1 MLVAVLTSA
10 RIAKGNQMIKV
21 FYGDDRVKAKQEI
34 VRLLGSDY
42 EILDGPDINLNDLP
56 SIFLGLSL
64 FTDKRNILI
73 RDFTTN
79 KPAYEALEN
88 YLNTPHN
95 IILFESKLDKRIVN
109 YKNLKDKL
117 EFREFKLPENQDFRL
132 IFDIYRTAK
141 TDGKKALKMLEKIKP
156 TEDPIKF
163 TGLLVSQALKDF
175 SAHPGLKEKQAL
187 KLLAKKDLEMKTTK
201 VEPWLL
207 VESFLLELSTL
218 R

>member
-1 MLVAVLTSA
+1 
-10 RIAKGNQMIKV
+10 MIKV

-34 VRLLGSDY
+34 VKLLGGDY
-42 EILDGPDINLNDLP
+42 EVIDGPEIAPGDLP
-56 SIFLGLSL
+56 SIFFGTTL
-64 FTDKRNILI
+64 FATKRNILI
-73 RDFTTN
+73 RDLTAN
-79 KPAYEALEN
+79 KPVYDELEK
-88 YLNTPHN
+88 YLSTPHD
-95 IILFESKLDKRIVN
+95 IILFETKLDKRTTN

-117 EFREFKLPENQDFRL
+117 EFKEFKLPETIDFRI

-141 TDGKKALKMLEKIKP
+141 TNGKKAVEMLEKIKP

-163 TGLLVSQALKDF
+163 TGLLTSQALKDF
-175 SAHPGLKEKQAL
+175 VSHPGAKERQVL
-187 KLLAKKDLEMKTTK
+187 KLLAKTDMQMKTTK

>member
-1 MLVAVLTSA
+1 
-10 RIAKGNQMIKV
+10 MIKV
-21 FYGDDRVKAKQEI
+21 FYGDDRIKAKQEI
-34 VRLLGSDY
+34 TKLLGTDY
-42 EILDGPDINLNDLP
+42 EVLDGPEITTNDLP

-64 FTDKRNILI
+64 FAEKRNILI
-73 RDFTTN
+73 RDFTAN
-79 KPAYEALEN
+79 KPAYDALEN
-88 YLNTPHN
+88 YLDTPHN
-95 IILFESKLDKRIVN
+95 IILFETKLDKRTVN

-117 EFREFKLPENQDFRL
+117 EFKEFKLPETTDFRI

-141 TDGKKALKMLEKIKP
+141 TDGKKAVKMLENIKL

-163 TGLLVSQALKDF
+163 TGLLTSQALKDF
-175 SAHPGLKEKQAL
+175 ATHPGTREKQAL

>member
-1 MLVAVLTSA
+1 
-10 RIAKGNQMIKV
+10 MIKI

-34 VRLLGSDY
+34 TKLLGESY
-42 EILDGPDINLNDLP
+42 EVIDGPEITLSDLP
-56 SIFLGLSL
+56 SIFLGTTL
-64 FTDKRNILI
+64 FATERKILI

-79 KPAYEALEN
+79 KPVYDELEK
-88 YLNTPHN
+88 YLNTPHD
-95 IILFESKLDKRIVN
+95 IILFETKLDKRTIN
-109 YKNLKDKL
+109 YKSLKDKL
-117 EFREFKLPENQDFRL
+117 EFKEFKLPETQDFRV

-141 TDGKKALKMLEKIKP
+141 TNGKKAIEMLEKIKP

-163 TGLLVSQALKDF
+163 TGLLTSQALKDF
-175 SAHPGLKEKQAL
+175 ASHPGSKEKQAL

>member
-1 MLVAVLTSA
+1 
-10 RIAKGNQMIKV
+10 MIRV
-21 FYGDDRVKAKQEI
+21 FYGDDRIRAKQEI
-34 VRLLGSDY
+34 VKLLGKDY
-42 EILDGPDINLNDLP
+42 EIIDGPEISTGDLP

-64 FTDKRNILI
+64 FADKRNILI

-79 KPAYEALEN
+79 KPAYDELEK

-95 IILFESKLDKRIVN
+95 IILFETKLDKRTVN

-117 EFREFKLPENQDFRL
+117 EFKEFKLPENQDFRL
-132 IFDIYRTAK
+132 IFDIYRAAK
-141 TDGKKALKMLEKIKP
+141 TDGKKAIAMLAKIKP

-175 SAHPGLKEKQAL
+175 SAHPGAKEKQVL
-187 KLLAKKDLEMKTTK
+187 KLLAKTDLQMKTTK
-201 VEPWLL
+201 IEPWLL

>member
-1 MLVAVLTSA
+1 
-10 RIAKGNQMIKV
+10 MIKV

-34 VRLLGSDY
+34 TKLLGADY
-42 EILDGPDINLNDLP
+42 EVFDGPEITTNDLP

-64 FTDKRNILI
+64 FTEKRNILI
-73 RDFTTN
+73 RDFTAN
-79 KPAYEALEN
+79 KPAYDALEN
-88 YLNTPHN
+88 YLDTPHN
-95 IILFESKLDKRIVN
+95 IILFETKLDKRTVN
-109 YKNLKDKL
+109 YKNLKDKI
-117 EFREFKLPENQDFRL
+117 EFKEFKLPEATDFRI

-141 TDGKKALKMLEKIKP
+141 TNGKKAVEMLENIKP

-163 TGLLVSQALKDF
+163 TGLLTSQALKDF
-175 SAHPGLKEKQAL
+175 AAHPGTREKQVL

>member
-1 MLVAVLTSA
+1 
-10 RIAKGNQMIKV
+10 MIKV
-21 FYGDDRVKAKQEI
+21 FYGDDRIRAKQEI
-34 VRLLGSDY
+34 AKFLGNDY
-42 EILDGPDINLNDLP
+42 EVLDGPDIGTNDLP

-64 FTDKRNILI
+64 FTNQRNILI
-73 RDFTTN
+73 RDFTSN
-79 KPAYEALEN
+79 KPAYDELEK

-95 IILFESKLDKRIVN
+95 IILFETKLDKRTTN
-109 YKNLKDKL
+109 YKTLKDKL
-117 EFREFKLPENQDFRL
+117 EFKEFKLPENQDFRV

-141 TDGKKALKMLEKIKP
+141 TDGKKAVKMLEKIKP
-156 TEDPIKF
+156 IEDPIKF

-175 SAHPGLKEKQAL
+175 SAHPGIKERQAL
-187 KLLAKKDLEMKTTK
+187 KLLAKTDLEMKTTK